1 MDLRA
6 AKIGGG
12 LDIRGSK
19 FNGQLIMESLQV
31 GSNLLMP
38 HGEFAEVVL
47 PGAKI
52 GGVLVMD
59 GSKFNGQL
67 IMDSLQVG
75 SSLFMRQGEFA
86 EVVLP
91 GAKIGGR
98 LDMDGSKFNGQL
110 IMESPQVGSSLFM
123 RIATVKTEAPVR
135 LTFAKIGAN
144 LSFYGSTLS
153 YLDLTGTQVRGE
165 FRLAD
170 TVWEKNAKLILR
182 NMEVGAL
189 QDSPEAWPDDL
200 ELEGFTYD
208 RLGGFM
214 VDSTNEMVV
223 RDVSR
228 FKEWLEKQKS
238 HSPQPY
244 KQLANV
250 LQKTGH
256 KEKADD
262 ILYYGKERERSKA
275 TGLNWLWLTLLW
287 IFIGY
292 GYRIWY
298 ALVWVIAFVTIG
310 ACIFRRTEEANRNKM
325 PYGFAYS
332 FDMLL
337 PIIKLRECHYDID
350 LSGWRSRYYFYFH
363 KIMGYVLASFLIA
376 GLSGLTK

>member
-1 MDLRA
+1 MNRLKSSHLISLER
-6 AKIGGG
+6 
-12 LDIRGSK
+12 SK
-19 FNGQLIMESLQV
+19 FTGQLIMESLQV
-31 GSNLLMP
+31 EDSLLMRQ
-38 HGEFAEVVL
+38 GEFAGVDL
-47 PGAKI
+47 RGAKI
-52 GGVLVMD
+52 GGQLNVEGSKFTGQLNMNGLQVESHLFLTHQGEFAGVDLTAAKIGGGLDMR
-59 GSKFNGQL
+59 SKFNGQL
-67 IMDSLQVG
+67 VMEVLQVEG
-75 SSLFMRQGEFA
+75 SLFM
-86 EVVLP
+86 
-91 GAKIGGR
+91 
-98 LDMDGSKFNGQL
+98 
-110 IMESPQVGSSLFM
+110 M
-123 RIATVKTEAPVR
+123 RSATFVN

-144 LSFYGSTLS
+144 LVLFSSRPS
-153 YLDLTGTQVRGE
+153 SLDLTGTQVRGE

-208 RLGGFM
+208 RLGGSM
-214 VDSTNEMVV
+214 VDSTNKMAD
-223 RDVSR
+223 RDVSW
-228 FKEWLEKQKS
+228 FKEWLGKQKS

-244 KQLANV
+244 EQLANV

-298 ALVWVIAFVTIG
+298 AFVWIIAFVTIG
-310 ACIFRRTEEANRNKM
+310 ACIFRRTEEAKRNKM

-337 PIIKLRECHYDID
+337 PIVKLRECHYDLD
-350 LSGWRSRYYFYFH
+350 LSDWRSRYYFYFH

-376 GLSGLTK
+376 GLSGLAK